1 MPGSSSGSRLGT
13 VPRTVTRGPGMTNK
27 GAFRSHRCAREGW
40 EDHRMHATLTIFRRE
55 LAAYFSSPLAYVFI
69 VIFLVLAGSLT
80 FYVGSWLER
89 GQADLRVF
97 FQWHPW
103 LYLFLVPAVG
113 MRLWAEERKSG
124 TIEFLMT
131 QPISTAQAVIGKFL
145 AAWLFVGIALVLT
158 FPLWL
163 TVNYLGPPDNGVILA
178 GYVGSWLMAGSMLA
192 ISAAVSAL
200 TKNQVIAFVAA
211 AATCFLFLMSGLEMV
226 QAFFQTWAP
235 DFLVEA
241 VARLSLLT
249 SFDAIAQGVLDVRD
263 LILFAS
269 LIAISLLI
277 NTTLVELNKGS

>member
-1 MPGSSSGSRLGT
+1 
-13 VPRTVTRGPGMTNK
+13 
-27 GAFRSHRCAREGW
+27 
-40 EDHRMHATLTIFRRE
+40 MHATLPIIRRE
-55 LAAYFSSPLAYVFI
+55 LAAYFNSPLAYVFI

-80 FYVGSWLER
+80 FYVGGWLER

-131 QPISTAQAVIGKFL
+131 QPISTAQAVIGKFV

-178 GYVGSWLMAGSMLA
+178 GYIGSWLMAGSMLA
-192 ISAAVSAL
+192 ISEANRIRSRTSSTPCAMASKLVSRLSRA
-200 TKNQVIAFVAA
+200 TASTRKSGAQVWKNACTISRPLIRNKKQVAA
-211 AATCFLFLMSGLEMV
+211 AATN
-226 QAFFQTWAP
+226 AITW
-235 DFLVEA
+235 FLVSA
-241 VARLSLLT
+241 DTA
-249 SFDAIAQGVLDVRD
+249 A
-263 LILFAS
+263 
-269 LIAISLLI
+269 LIASMLPAISQLPM
-277 NTTLVELNKGS
+277 